1 MNSKDFR
8 LKVQYLWKDCIA
20 HGPRPWE
27 NKQNIIG
34 EALMVD
40 YPFDKDKLI
49 LHIREIYELISMVH
63 KATTY
68 EDMKFLDNGEK
79 WSEIRQPVSM
89 LMDLG
94 NALKLLDFTKSRT
107 DWDEEE
113 KKNPEITFTLK

>member
-1 MNSKDFR
+1 MFMNSKDFR

-68 EDMKFLDNGEK
+68 EDMK
-79 WSEIRQPVSM
+79 SESIYPLHPSHLRPSGSSVHVQ
-89 LMDLG
+89 
-94 NALKLLDFTKSRT
+94 
-107 DWDEEE
+107 
-113 KKNPEITFTLK
+113 